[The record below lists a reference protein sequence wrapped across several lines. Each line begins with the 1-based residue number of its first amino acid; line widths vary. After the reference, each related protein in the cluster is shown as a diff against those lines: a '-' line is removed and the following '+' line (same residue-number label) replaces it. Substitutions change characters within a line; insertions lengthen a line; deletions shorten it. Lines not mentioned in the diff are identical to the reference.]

1 MSRLLEIRD
10 YLTGM
15 LTFEWKP
22 PWELVDG
29 TQDRL
34 NLIHE
39 CTDRSP
45 ADATALRI
53 QHADDRRQTHT
64 FGTLAAAR
72 SPTGSTGWA

>member
-10 YLTGM
+10 YLTVV

-34 NLIHE
+34 NLDASTLLNTCAAHK
-39 CTDRSP
+39 TDTIFVSE
-45 ADATALRI
+45 
-53 QHADDRRQTHT
+53 
-64 FGTLAAAR
+64 
-72 SPTGSTGWA
+72 S

>member
-10 YLTGM
+10 YLTVV

-34 NLIHE
+34 NLEDPRSRVLARLRVNDLWHK
-39 CTDRSP
+39 TDTIFVSESQERCC
-45 ADATALRI
+45 
-53 QHADDRRQTHT
+53 
-64 FGTLAAAR
+64 AA
-72 SPTGSTGWA
+72 